1 MDPIWASVVIVASLA
16 ASVGLAFVMEWGA
29 LAVILR
35 ATARGRRRTE
45 LLDTS

>member
-1 MDPIWASVVIVASLA
+1 MEPIWTSVVVVASLT

-35 ATARGRRRTE
+35 ATARGRQRPVG
-45 LLDTS
+45 S